1 MRRRLRGGLPVAGG
15 LPNGAP
21 PSDGMW
27 VPNVPWGLHRSLHV
41 HGGCGYT
48 GWLLLRQE
56 HPTRGW
62 MRAYRAL
69 LRAGGWAAQARLGC

>member
-1 MRRRLRGGLPVAGG
+1 MVYEAEAEGWSPRGWE
-15 LPNGAP
+15 LPNGTP

-27 VPNVPWGLHRSLHV
+27 VPNVPWGLHRSLRV

-56 HPTRGW
+56 HPTKGW
-62 MRAYRAL
+62 VLGLQGPAP
-69 LRAGGWAAQARLGC
+69 GWRLGCTG